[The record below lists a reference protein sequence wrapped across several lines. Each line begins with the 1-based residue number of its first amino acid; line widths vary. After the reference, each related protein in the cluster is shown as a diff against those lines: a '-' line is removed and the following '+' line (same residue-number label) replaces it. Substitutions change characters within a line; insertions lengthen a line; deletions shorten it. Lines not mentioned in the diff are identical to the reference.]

1 MCSSLGAPPLLK
13 GEDAKAYETLLA
25 QVCDGIAPS
34 DAIERMWVRDV
45 VDLTWE
51 IFRWRRVKTELIAS
65 AVPIALRKILAP
77 LADAEE
83 HSEWMDVLVKLWISQ
98 KPSGI
103 KRVNKLLAS
112 ASLTFNAV
120 IAEAAKNHLDEIE
133 RVERLAAIAEGRRDA
148 FLRELDR
155 RRAFAQALRNKV
167 REVEDVEFK
176 TIEGHAIGK
185 KEKEKNAA

>member
-1 MCSSLGAPPLLK
+1 MRG
-13 GEDAKAYETLLA
+13 
-25 QVCDGIAPS
+25 
-34 DAIERMWVRDV
+34 
-45 VDLTWE
+45 
-51 IFRWRRVKTELIAS
+51 VKTELIAS
-65 AVPIALRKILAP
+65 AVPTALRKILAP

-83 HSEWMDVLVKLWISQ
+83 HSKWMDVLVKLWISQ

-133 RVERLAAIAEGRRDA
+133 RVERLTAIVEGRRDA

-167 REVEDVEFK
+167 REVDDVEFK